1 MDMIG
6 LTRCDDADVDALA
19 AESAAPP
26 VGDDGSEVGDLAL
39 VKTEDDQ
46 TNSAAGHVVV
56 GAGVVWMTAA
66 VRPLPVRPRSRG
78 ARRSLRTF
86 PVVTLHPRFPFN
98 VRLTG
103 KTFD

>member
-1 MDMIG
+1 MM
-6 LTRCDDADVDALA
+6 
-19 AESAAPP
+19 
-26 VGDDGSEVGDLAL
+26 GDDGRCSGSGGSSPNSREGEV
-39 VKTEDDQ
+39 
-46 TNSAAGHVVV
+46 
-56 GAGVVWMTAA
+56 TAA
-66 VRPLPVRPRSRG
+66 LEYDSPFKRATIQAIPFYTLVPIRPRSRG